1 MRMKNRMKFEYKGQF
16 FYIRSGP
23 EYQQDLPGEEWIGIW
38 RNIDETRR
46 IEIVYSSQITEINL
60 FPDLW
65 EVHLYIRGRKTAK
78 QYKFPDD
85 ATYQKCIEVLQSALS
100 FDLT

>member
-1 MRMKNRMKFEYKGQF
+1 MKFEYKGQF

-23 EYQQDLPGEEWIGIW
+23 EYQQDLPAEEWIGIW
-38 RNIDETRR
+38 RNIDETSR

-65 EVHLYIRGRKTAK
+65 ELHLYIRGRKTAK
-78 QYKFPDD
+78 QYKFPDA
-85 ATYQKCIEVLQSALS
+85 ATYQHCIEVLQSALS

>member
-1 MRMKNRMKFEYKGQF
+1 MKLEYKGQF

-23 EYQQDLPGEEWIGIW
+23 EYTTELPAEEWIGLW

-46 IEIVYSSQITEINL
+46 IEIMYTTQVTEVNL

-65 EVHLYIRGRKTAK
+65 EVHLFVRGRKTAK
-78 QYKFPDD
+78 QYKFPDV
-85 ATYQKCIEVLQSALS
+85 ATYDRFVAVLQSGLS
-100 FDLT
+100 FDLS

>member
-1 MRMKNRMKFEYKGQF
+1 MKLDYKGQF

-23 EYQQDLPGEEWIGIW
+23 EYATELPAEEWIGIW

-46 IEIVYSSQITEINL
+46 IEIMYTTQVTEVNL
-60 FPDLW
+60 FPDFW
-65 EVHLYIRGRKTAK
+65 EAHLYVRGRKTAK
-78 QYKFPDD
+78 QYKFPDA
-85 ATYQKCIEVLQSALS
+85 ATYDRFVSVLQSGLA

>member
-1 MRMKNRMKFEYKGQF
+1 MKLEYKGQF

-23 EYQQDLPGEEWIGIW
+23 DYATELPAEEWIGVW

-46 IEIVYSSQITEINL
+46 IEIMYTTQVTEVNL

-65 EVHLYIRGRKTAK
+65 EVHLYVRGRKTAK
-78 QYKFPDD
+78 QYKFPDS
-85 ATYQKCIEVLQSALS
+85 ATYDRFVQVLQSGLS
-100 FDLT
+100 FDLS